1 MRHQIEISPTKDRAV
16 KTYAFRV
23 VLEKDKWPDEPDEK
37 AVWRAYIPSLEHR
50 GAASWGDTK
59 KDALENL
66 QNAVD
71 LLIEYMQERGEKIP
85 EEPRSEIQVSET
97 PLVIVTV

>member
-1 MRHQIEISPTKDRAV
+1 MR
-16 KTYAFRV
+16 TYTFEV

-50 GAASWGDTK
+50 GAASWGYTQK
-59 KDALENL
+59 EALENL

-71 LLIEYMQERGEKIP
+71 LLVEHLLERGEVLP
-85 EEPRSEIQVSET
+85 FELSPQVQVSDV
-97 PLVIVTV
+97 PLIAVTL